1 MSTLI
6 AHSVQRLVD
15 NYIYSITDK
24 IANRYGIPRH
34 ELLDFVKTIDI
45 HPPQSSIATT
55 TAQRTANDVLSP
67 TPNKEDIS
75 GALKKPLTAYQNF
88 CNDHRPK
95 LQEQKPT
102 MKFGDIS
109 KELGCIWGTFS
120 DTEKK
125 KYTSPPP
132 PIPECTSTLR
142 ASLDTNDIPSK
153 TDSAVSVTYT
163 KMELQGKT
171 LMTLKELC
179 TTYNL
184 KKTGKKDEIMTRILQ
199 HTADKNKTALS
210 SSSSSTT
217 IHTPV
222 YIDTREVEEDNNL
235 DNPLIFYE
243 NDSVKSDDVSTSS
256 TTSFV
261 LDDDDNELAF
271 DYND

>member
-34 ELLDFVKTIDI
+34 ELLDFIKTIDM
-45 HPPQSSIATT
+45 HPPPGNIATT
-55 TAQRTANDVLSP
+55 SAQTITQRTGNDVLSP

-75 GALKKPLTAYQNF
+75 GVLKKPLTAYQNF
-88 CNDHRPK
+88 CKDHRPK

-132 PIPECTSTLR
+132 SIPECTSTLR

-153 TDSAVSVTYT
+153 TDSDVSVTYT
-163 KMELQGKT
+163 KTELQGKT
-171 LMTLKELC
+171 LVELKELC

-199 HTADKNKTALS
+199 HTTLS
-210 SSSSSTT
+210 SPSTT
-217 IHTPV
+217 VHTPA
-222 YIDTREVEEDNNL
+222 YIDTRDVEDDNNL

>member
-45 HPPQSSIATT
+45 HTPASNTVTT
-55 TAQRTANDVLSP
+55 TTQRATNDLLSP
-67 TPNKEDIS
+67 NKADDVS
-75 GALKKPLTAYQNF
+75 GAVKKPLTAYQNF
-88 CNDHRPK
+88 CKDHRPK

-132 PIPECTSTLR
+132 SIPECTATLC
-142 ASLDTNDIPSK
+142 ASLDTNVVRPFM
-153 TDSAVSVTYT
+153 TDSVSVKHT
-163 KMELQGKT
+163 KSQLQGKT
-171 LMTLKELC
+171 LTELKQLC

-184 KKTGKKDEIMTRILQ
+184 KKTGKKDEIITRILQ
-199 HTADKNKTALS
+199 HTDTKETTI
-210 SSSSSTT
+210 SSSSTS
-217 IHTPV
+217 IHTPA